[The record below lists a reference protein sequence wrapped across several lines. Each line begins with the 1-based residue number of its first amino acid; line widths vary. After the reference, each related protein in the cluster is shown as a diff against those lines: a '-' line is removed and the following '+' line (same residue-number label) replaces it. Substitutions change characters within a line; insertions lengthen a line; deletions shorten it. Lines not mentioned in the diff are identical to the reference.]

1 MSEAPIGRLVP
12 RSGLPT
18 TQRREEPYLAT
29 VEPGHE
35 LEYEVLL
42 RNNLGRRA
50 TYGVR
55 LLAPPGWRAP
65 DRRVT
70 LELEA
75 GQRGSLR
82 IAARAPQRPEPRR
95 RLMTAEIS
103 IDGDSQGPV
112 CDALVHFAV
121 RRT

>member
-1 MSEAPIGRLVP
+1 MPIGRLVL
-12 RSGLPT
+12 RSGVPT

-29 VEPGHE
+29 VEPCHE

-75 GQRGSLR
+75 GQR
-82 IAARAPQRPEPRR
+82 ARCASPPGRRERPGPRR

-112 CDALVHFAV
+112 CDALVHVAV